1 MRKDVNGREVKYI
14 LKMYYPR
21 AEFRVRIQ
29 TSGFDRT
36 LEIRTDL
43 LQYTRKVEEAHCD
56 LEWKLRRREGLN
68 EKEWETYQIYEQ
80 IKDQDA
86 EMKRSIKEILRKH
99 DIEEY
104 IRRCEITGEILLGGN
119 FYIDIRPLE

>member
-1 MRKDVNGREVKYI
+1 MSRDLNGRAIKQI

-21 AEFRVRIQ
+21 AEFRVRIKRA
-29 TSGFDRT
+29 GFDRT

-43 LQYTRKVEEAHCD
+43 LQYTRKVQEAHYD
-56 LEWKLRRREGLN
+56 LEWKLRREGLN

-86 EMKRSIKEILRKH
+86 EMKRSIKEILKKH
-99 DIEEY
+99 GIEEY
-104 IRRCEITGEILLGGN
+104 VRRCPISGEILLGGN
-119 FYIDIRPLE
+119 LYIDIYPLE

>member
-1 MRKDVNGREVKYI
+1 MSRDLNGREVKRI

-21 AEFRVRIQ
+21 AEFKVRIRRG
-29 TSGFDRT
+29 GFDRT

-43 LQYTRKVEEAHCD
+43 LQYTRQVQEAHCD
-56 LEWKLRRREGLN
+56 LEWKLRKDGLN

-86 EMKRSIKEILRKH
+86 EMRKSIREILKKH
-99 DIEEY
+99 GIEED
-104 IRRCEITGEILLGGN
+104 IRRCPVSGEILLGGN
-119 FYIDIRPLE
+119 LYFDIRPLE

>member
-1 MRKDVNGREVKYI
+1 MSRDLNGRAIKQI

-21 AEFRVRIQ
+21 AEFRVRIKRA
-29 TSGFDRT
+29 GFDRT

-43 LQYTRKVEEAHCD
+43 LQYTRQVQEVHCD
-56 LEWKLRRREGLN
+56 LEWKLRREGLN

-86 EMKRSIKEILRKH
+86 EVRRSLREILKKH
-99 DIEEY
+99 GIEEHV
-104 IRRCEITGEILLGGN
+104 RRCPISGEILLGGN
-119 FYIDIRPLE
+119 LYIDIRPLE

>member
-1 MRKDVNGREVKYI
+1 MRRDINGREVKRI

-21 AEFRVRIQ
+21 AKFRVRIWRG
-29 TSGFDRT
+29 GFDRA

-43 LQYTRKVEEAHCD
+43 LQYTRAVNEKHYD
-56 LEWKLRRREGLN
+56 LEWKLRQEGLT

-86 EMKRSIKEILRKH
+86 EMKRSIKEILKKH
-99 DIEEY
+99 GIEEY
-104 IRRCEITGEILLGGN
+104 IWRCEITGEILLGGN
-119 FYIDIRPLE
+119 LYIDIRPLEQ